1 MVTPITRINTRRDS
15 HDSLNVMGKVLFP
28 VIALVTFACV
38 ASACASTKGA
48 SASGNQSAVRS
59 GASAEAPLRV
69 MTFNIRYNNPGD
81 GINAWPNRKAWVAKL
96 IRFHDADVVGVQE
109 ALSGMLADL
118 DTLLPEYSR
127 VGVGRTDGKE
137 KGEYSAILYKKSRI
151 EMFENRTFWL
161 STNPEAVGVKA
172 WDAALERIATWGRF
186 RDRVSGCTYV
196 HLNTHFDHV
205 GEKARQE
212 SAKLIRRQLGS
223 IAGGFPVIVTGD
235 LNSGPTSIAYTT
247 LTTGAV
253 DGGLAPLTDA
263 YVSSREGNYGPS
275 VSSNS
280 FKEIGGNRIDYVLVS
295 SGIDVLKHGILSDRW
310 DGRFPSDHLPVIAAL
325 SMRCR

>member
-1 MVTPITRINTRRDS
+1 MVGLRMVE
-15 HDSLNVMGKVLFP
+15 HVMVNP
-28 VIALVTFACV
+28 VIPANVRSNSKHSSTSMRKVFLPFV
-38 ASACASTKGA
+38 AFVIGASAISACASSNAGGVA
-48 SASGNQSAVRS
+48 SSSPSASRS
-59 GASAEAPLRV
+59 GVSAATPLRV
-69 MTFNIRYNNPGD
+69 MTFNLRYNNPGD

-109 ALSGMLADL
+109 ALSGMLVDL

-137 KGEYSAILYKKSRI
+137 KGEFSAILYKKDRV
-151 EMFENRTFWL
+151 EMLENKTFWL

-172 WDAALERIATWGRF
+172 WDAALERVATWGRF
-186 RDRVSGCTYV
+186 RDRASGCTYI

-212 SAKLIRRQLGS
+212 SAKLIRQRLGT
-223 IAGGFPVIVTGD
+223 IAGKLPVIMTGD

-253 DGGLAPLTDA
+253 
-263 YVSSREGNYGPS
+263 EG
-275 VSSNS
+275 
-280 FKEIGGNRIDYVLVS
+280 
-295 SGIDVLKHGILSDRW
+295 
-310 DGRFPSDHLPVIAAL
+310 
-325 SMRCR
+325 

>member
-1 MVTPITRINTRRDS
+1 MTLANIRRGSQHSPMVMR
-15 HDSLNVMGKVLFP
+15 KVLLP
-28 VIALVTFACV
+28 LLAFAIT
-38 ASACASTKGA
+38 ACASTNTGGVA
-48 SASGNQSAVRS
+48 SAKPSVGQPGVSAS
-59 GASAEAPLRV
+59 TPLRV
-69 MTFNIRYNNPGD
+69 MTFNLRYNNPGD

-96 IRFHDADVVGVQE
+96 IRFHDADVIGVQE
-109 ALSGMLADL
+109 ALSGMLVDL

-137 KGEYSAILYKKSRI
+137 KGEFSAILYKKNRVEMI
-151 EMFENRTFWL
+151 ENKTFWL

-186 RDRVSGCTYV
+186 RDRASGCTYV

-212 SAKLIRRQLGS
+212 SAKLIRQRLGT
-223 IAGGFPVIVTGD
+223 IAGTLPVIVTGD

-247 LTTGAV
+247 LTTGVV
-253 DGGLAPLTDA
+253 DGGLAPLIDG

-275 VSSNS
+275 ASFNS
-280 FKEIGGNRIDYVLVS
+280 FKEIGDTRIDYVMVS

-310 DGRFPSDHLPVIAAL
+310 DQRFPSDHLPVIAAL
-325 SMRCR
+325 SLHCGKAK

>member
-1 MVTPITRINTRRDS
+1 MRRM
-15 HDSLNVMGKVLFP
+15 LLPFLAF
-28 VIALVTFACV
+28 ALA
-38 ASACASTKGA
+38 ACASTNTGGVA
-48 SASGNQSAVRS
+48 SATSPGTSA
-59 GASAEAPLRV
+59 GAPLRV

-127 VGVGRTDGKE
+127 VGVGRTDGKNA
-137 KGEYSAILYKKSRI
+137 GEFSAILYKRSRV
-151 EMFENRTFWL
+151 EMLENKTFWL
-161 STNPEAVGVKA
+161 STNPEAVGVKS

-186 RDRVSGCTYV
+186 RDRASGCTYV

-205 GEKARQE
+205 GEVARQE
-212 SAKLIRRQLGS
+212 SAKLIRRRLDS
-223 IAGGFPVIVTGD
+223 IAGTLPLIVTGD
-235 LNSGPTSIAYTT
+235 LNSAPTSAAYKT

-253 DGGLAPLTDA
+253 AGGTAPLIDG

-275 VSSNS
+275 GSFNS
-280 FKEIGGNRIDYVLVS
+280 FKEIGDTRIDYVFVS
-295 SGIDVLKHGILSDRW
+295 PGVEVLKHAILTDRW
-310 DGRFPSDHLPVIAAL
+310 DQRFPSDHLPVIAAL
-325 SMRCR
+325 NVGCRTR